1 MKKIML
7 PIAVVLLFA
16 AACNSG
22 EPKEMTP
29 EEETQFVQ
37 EEAKAVDSS
46 VAKVNEDVTTAEGEV
61 DDLLNGI

>member
-1 MKKIML
+1 ML